1 MVRGF
6 CRKESMLAWAARRHR
21 SKRSV
26 PVSLMRH
33 CLLPPRLLLGILCIG
48 VAAAVV
54 ADRFQLNL
62 RIRDRSAIEIEQ
74 SIGHLY
80 G

>member
-1 MVRGF
+1 M
-6 CRKESMLAWAARRHR
+6 
-21 SKRSV
+21 